1 MKKKLIALLI
11 ALAVV
16 AVGFYVVDHKKKSI
30 AALPKPRPVIPATQV
45 AAVTEGSL
53 EVTAHYLGFIEPVSQ
68 TDLSSRIT
76 AAILKINKREGDP
89 VRQGEELVVLDDRE
103 LHERHNA
110 VRAEMLATRQ
120 KQIGANSALETQK
133 SIFERDQQLFAAGA
147 ISREALDR
155 SKAAFDGAGSIVA
168 AYEESIKGLVMST
181 AAAGTQAGYA
191 RILAPFTGILTRRL
205 MEPGDLAAPGKPIL
219 TVEDT
224 TSYKVTVEIAQ
235 EELAG
240 IKKGAKLI
248 LKNGDEVMSATVTR
262 FYPALGKNKLASV
275 ETVLSSAP
283 FQLPSGSSVGV
294 DLVKRTVTGLIVP
307 ENALVEC
314 EKGHFICVVEE
325 GVVSIR
331 PVKVLGNGNG
341 RTVVQGN
348 LAVGEECAVGQE
360 NRLLTLTEGREVSVV
375 AGSAR

>member
-1 MKKKLIALLI
+1 MKKKLVALLI
-11 ALAVV
+11 ALGVV
-16 AVGFYVVDHKKKSI
+16 AGGLYVVDHKQKSI
-30 AALPKPRPVIPATQV
+30 AALPKPQPVIPAIQV

-53 EVTAHYLGFIEPVSQ
+53 AVTAHYLGFIEPVSQ

-76 AAILKINKREGDP
+76 AAILAINKREGDP
-89 VRQGEELVVLDDRE
+89 VRKGEELVVLDDRE

-120 KQIGANSALETQK
+120 KQVGANSAFETQK
-133 SIFERDQQLFAAGA
+133 AIYERDRKLFAAGA

-168 AYEESIKGLVMST
+168 AYEESIRGLAMNT

-219 TVEDT
+219 TVEDPS
-224 TSYKVTVEIAQ
+224 SYKVTVEIPQ
-235 EELAG
+235 DELAE
-240 IKKGAKLI
+240 IQKGSKLV
-248 LKNGDEVMSATVTR
+248 LKNGDEIMSATVSR
-262 FYPALGKNKLASV
+262 LHPALGKNRLASV
-275 ETVLSSAP
+275 ETVLPSAP

-294 DLVKRTVTGLIVP
+294 DLVKRAVTGLILP
-307 ENALVEC
+307 ENGLVKNEN
-314 EKGHFICVVEE
+314 GYFVCVVKE
-325 GVVSIR
+325 GMVSIR
-331 PVKVLGNGNG
+331 PVKVLGNGKG
-341 RTVVQGN
+341 QSVVQGD

-360 NRLLTLTEGREVSVV
+360 NRLLTLTEGREVKIV
-375 AGSAR
+375 AGGAR